1 MNNDIFNHIINR
13 LLSNANDTLK
23 DAQANDKD
31 EFYVGKKLA
40 YYEVLDTIKND
51 LISLS
56 NHILPIQVEIE
67 STLTKVVVPNS

>member
-1 MNNDIFNHIINR
+1 MVE
-13 LLSNANDTLK
+13 LK

-51 LISLS
+51 LIIAEYDLQECGLDIDLD
-56 NHILPIQVEIE
+56 NDYL
-67 STLTKVVVPNS
+67 

>member
-13 LLSNANDTLK
+13 LLSNANDALK
-23 DAQANDKD
+23 DGQGNDKD

-51 LISLS
+51 LIIAEYDLQECGLDIDLD
-56 NHILPIQVEIE
+56 NDYL
-67 STLTKVVVPNS
+67 

>member
-31 EFYVGKKLA
+31 EFYVGK
-40 YYEVLDTIKND
+40 T
-51 LISLS
+51 
-56 NHILPIQVEIE
+56 
-67 STLTKVVVPNS
+67 STLPSQKLQNNGIKLSEFTSGITGGKSPMDSRTSGISV

>member
-31 EFYVGKKLA
+31 EFYVEKKLA

-51 LISLS
+51 LIIAEYDLQECGLDIDLD
-56 NHILPIQVEIE
+56 NDYL
-67 STLTKVVVPNS
+67 

>member
-13 LLSNANDTLK
+13 LLSNANDALK
-23 DAQANDKD
+23 DVQANDKD

-51 LISLS
+51 LIIAEYDLQECGLDIDLD
-56 NHILPIQVEIE
+56 NDYL
-67 STLTKVVVPNS
+67 